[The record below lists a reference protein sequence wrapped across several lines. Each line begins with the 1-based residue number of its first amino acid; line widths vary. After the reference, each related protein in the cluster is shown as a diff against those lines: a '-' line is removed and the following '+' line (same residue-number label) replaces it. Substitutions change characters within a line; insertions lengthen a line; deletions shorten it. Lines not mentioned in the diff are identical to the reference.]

1 MDKKPLI
8 GVSICAVVLLVLGS
22 LTNVVGYQ
30 PVKSTALSD
39 SPLFR
44 IRTQRTIHQQRNM
57 ITSQYLGEGKG
68 FENDTTPPVTTIY
81 FVPPEPNGLNNW
93 YISDIKITLEATDDI
108 SGVDFIKYLL
118 DDNDW
123 MIYTSPLI
131 IKSDGYHR
139 ITYYAVDKA
148 GNVEQPSEVV
158 RFKLDQTKPVIAM
171 NYTWEGNLWQG
182 YEFIFTATCTDAM
195 SGMEKV
201 EFYFNECLQKT
212 VTGPGPDYVWG
223 PFLPPSTCDIR
234 IKGIA
239 YDKAGNLDFTV
250 LENPTCYENQQSQSQ
265 SKTVVKVENQ

>member
-81 FVPPEPNGLNNW
+81 FVPPEPNGLNNR

-123 MIYTSPLI
+123 IIYTNPLI
-131 IKSDGYHR
+131 IKSDDYHR

-171 NYTWEGNLWQG
+171 NYTWERIGCKK
-182 YEFIFTATCTDAM
+182 YVIIITATCTDAT
-195 SGMEKV
+195 SGIVKV
-201 EFYFNECLQKT
+201 EFYLNGVLQET
-212 VTGPGPDYVWG
+212 LTGNGPEYVWTFEYT
-223 PFLPPSTCDIR
+223 PLPSLS

-239 YDKAGNLDFTV
+239 YDKAGNFDFTE
-250 LENPTCYENQQSQSQ
+250 LENPTSYENQQSQSL
-265 SKTVVKVENQ
+265 SRTVVKVENQ